1 MRILIVEDNEFN
13 RIVLGDM
20 IELLYPEAQVS
31 MHESAEVSLQ
41 AGGHDTYDLI
51 LSDIDMP
58 GMDGMALFTKLRKE
72 LGVKVPIIAVTA
84 LAISGDRERILMHG
98 FDAYISKPINLDEL
112 ESILKIFLE
121 GLA

>member
-20 IELLYPEAQVS
+20 IELLYPEAEVQ

-41 AGGHDTYDLI
+41 EGGHDTFDLI

-72 LGVKVPIIAVTA
+72 LGVKVPIVAVTA

-112 ESILKIFLE
+112 EAILKTFLGAQE
-121 GLA
+121 

>member
-20 IELLYPEAQVS
+20 IELLYPEAEVQ

-41 AGGHDTYDLI
+41 AGGHDTFDLI

-58 GMDGMALFTKLRKE
+58 GMDGMELFTKLRKE
-72 LGVKVPIIAVTA
+72 LGVKVPIVAVTA

-112 ESILKIFLE
+112 EATLKSFL
-121 GLA
+121 GGQG